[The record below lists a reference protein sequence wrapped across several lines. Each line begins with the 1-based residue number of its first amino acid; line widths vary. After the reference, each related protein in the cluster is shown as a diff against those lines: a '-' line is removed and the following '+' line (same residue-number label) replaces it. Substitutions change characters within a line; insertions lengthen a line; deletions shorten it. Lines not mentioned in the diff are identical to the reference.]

1 MESSRGFIIS
11 YTTGTKFLEK
21 LTGATKV
28 KLFFSSIFLVMLT
41 FDLRVILPSFI
52 LHFLL
57 VLSLKPSW
65 EKIKYVAWFVIIM
78 NLINVTLFYLVQP
91 LIGTEMA
98 GSVTELFRFNNHYI
112 VTGETIVYLI
122 TRLLKIY
129 TTFLI
134 SLWFV
139 LSITPSQLA
148 SDLYAC
154 KIPYKICTIVSLG
167 LRYMPDILRDY
178 QSIHE
183 SMQMRGVE
191 LDKKKVSLFKRLKNG
206 VAILLPLIIVSFEK
220 VDVISNAMD
229 LRGYGQL
236 NVRSYY
242 SELDP
247 TSNDQKMMLLFYF
260 QLAIGISYMLYT
272 FLADVQGLWY
282 PW

>member
-11 YTTGTKFLEK
+11 YTPGTKFLEK

-52 LHFLL
+52 LHFLH

-148 SDLYAC
+148 SGLYAC
-154 KIPYKICTIVSLG
+154 KVPYKICTIVSLG

-191 LDKKKVSLFKRLKNG
+191 LDKKKVSLFNRLKNG

>member
-11 YTTGTKFLEK
+11 YTPGTKFLEK

-28 KLFFSSIFLVMLT
+28 KLFFSSILLVMLT

-52 LHFLL
+52 LHFLF

-65 EKIKYVAWFVIIM
+65 KKIKYVAWFVIIM

-98 GSVTELFRFNNHYI
+98 GSVTELFRFNNHFI

-148 SDLYAC
+148 SGLYAC
-154 KIPYKICTIVSLG
+154 KVPYKICTIVSLG

-191 LDKKKVSLFKRLKNG
+191 LDKKKVSLFRRLKNG
-206 VAILLPLIIVSFEK
+206 LAILLPLIIVSFEK

-260 QLAIGISYMLYT
+260 QLAISISYIFYT
-272 FLADVQGLWY
+272 ILADVQGLWY